1 MYLLDTNVVSELR
14 KSRAGKANPGVVEW
28 SRAIPAVSMFISVIT
43 LFELE
48 HGVLQAE
55 RSDPAKGAILRQWLD
70 REVVTAFEH
79 RMQPVNNETALRA
92 ASLHVPDPVPYADA
106 LIAATALVNDW
117 VVVTR
122 NIEDFRRFDRL
133 EIINPWS

>member
-14 KSRAGKANPGVVEW
+14 KSRSGKANPGVVEW
-28 SRAIPAVSMFISVIT
+28 SSAIPAVSMFISVIT

-70 REVVTAFEH
+70 HEVVTAFAH
-79 RMQPVNNETALRA
+79 RVQPVDRQTALRA
-92 ASLHVPDPVPYADA
+92 ASLHVPDSVPYADA
-106 LIAATALVNDW
+106 LIAATALGNDW

-122 NIEDFRRFDRL
+122 NIEDFRRFNRL